1 MNDER
6 IELIESVINSSCY
19 TIEITEE
26 IETGD
31 KIIKIQETYT
41 NKIVCINMYE
51 LLNLLKH
58 YTGANKILLIN
69 DEIQTANDMIPLF

>member
-1 MNDER
+1 MDNKK
-6 IELIESVINSSCY
+6 IELIESIINSPCY

-41 NKIVCINMYE
+41 NQIMYINMWE
-51 LLNLLKH
+51 LLHLLKH
-58 YTGANKILLIN
+58 YTGTNKILLIN
-69 DEIQTANDMIPLF
+69 DEIQTTEDTIPLF